1 MIILDGKKL
10 RGEIV
15 EMVKEK
21 SAILKPSIAVIL
33 ISENPASLI
42 YVRNKKRVC
51 EKAGIKYNQ
60 LNFPESITHE
70 ELLVEVEKLN
80 NDSSVN
86 GFILQLPVP
95 DHINLPKI
103 NKAIDPKKD
112 IDGFTAYNI
121 GKTFL
126 DTKFEDLPPA
136 TPLGIITL
144 LNHYNIEIEGKEVVV
159 VGRSN
164 IAGKPISA
172 MMLNRNA
179 TVTTCHTYTKN
190 LIEHTRRADILI
202 VAVGKRNLITE
213 DMVKDDVVVV
223 DVGINHDENGN
234 LCGDVDFDGV
244 SRKASYITPVPGG
257 IGPMTIAGLLLNTIR
272 ATERQAGNL

>member
-10 RGEIV
+10 RDEIV
-15 EMVKEK
+15 EMAKEK
-21 SAILKPSIAVIL
+21 AAILKPSITVIL
-33 ISENPASLI
+33 IGENPASLL
-42 YVRNKKRVC
+42 YVRNKKRIF

-70 ELLVEVEKLN
+70 ELLSEVKKLN
-80 NDSSVN
+80 DDDSVN
-86 GFILQLPVP
+86 GFLLQLPVP
-95 DHINLPKI
+95 NHINIPKI

-121 GKTFL
+121 GKTFI

-144 LNHYNIEIEGKEVVV
+144 LNHYNIEIKGKEVVV

-164 IAGKPISA
+164 IAGKPIA
-172 MMLNRNA
+172 MMMLNRNA
-179 TVTTCHTYTKN
+179 TVTVCHSHTKN
-190 LIEHTRRADILI
+190 LSDHTRRADILI
-202 VAVGKRNLITE
+202 VAVGKENLITS
-213 DMVKDDVVVV
+213 DMVKEGVVII
-223 DVGINHDENGN
+223 DVGINRDNNGK
-234 LCGDVDFDGV
+234 LCGDVDFENV
-244 SRKASYITPVPGG
+244 SKKSSYITPVPGG

-272 ATERQAGNL
+272 ATERQKY